1 MAVVGLVYLILTA
14 VALTAWL
21 FLADPAQIPS
31 LMGSY
36 LFPYPYAIQAFGD
49 AVCAWLGILQALVFF
64 SLVNA
69 VRKRKLKNTGA
80 NLLASIMAGAW
91 FVSVSFVVVVAYVH

>member
-1 MAVVGLVYLILTA
+1 M
-14 VALTAWL
+14 ALTAWL
-21 FLADPAQIPS
+21 FLADSAEVPS

-36 LFPYPYAIQAFGD
+36 LFPYPYAIRAFGG
-49 AVCAWLGILQALVFF
+49 AICVWLGILQALVLF

-69 VRKRKLKNTGA
+69 VRKRKQKNTGA

-91 FVSVSFVVVVAYVH
+91 FVSVSFVVVVAHVH